1 MTTRFPSPEDAEAAF
16 YRAFERNDLDA
27 MLAVWDEAE
36 DVICVHPM
44 GSPLKGVR
52 AVAQSWQ
59 EILGAQVAMRF
70 GIEPI
75 QITRQQGLAIHIV
88 KEHIMVPDGKPVA
101 PMSATNVYRETP
113 AGWRMILHHASPAPG
128 VLSGPHV
135 GRALH

>member
-1 MTTRFPSPEDAEAAF
+1 MNVRFPSPEEAEAAF
-16 YRAFERNDLDA
+16 YRAFEQNDLDA

-36 DVICVHPM
+36 DVVCVHPM
-44 GSPLKGVR
+44 GSPLRGAR
-52 AVAQSWQ
+52 AVAQGWR

-70 GIEPI
+70 GIEPV
-75 QITRQQGLAIHIV
+75 QITRRDGLAIHIV

-128 VLSGPHV
+128 VLSAQRTGQP
-135 GRALH
+135 LH